1 MFGKQMIK
9 LMPDNN
15 KGFSLIEVLFA
26 IVILSIGILAMSA
39 LQVISIDNNSASGN
53 QLSGITWAGDRI
65 ERLMALNYSD
75 PDLDDDDNDGI
86 GGLNDATA
94 GTADGT
100 DTQEDAYSIFWN
112 VAVDS
117 PIDNTKTVTVI
128 VSSQGRHGQTV
139 SLNFIKPDII

>member
-9 LMPDNN
+9 LRPDND
-15 KGFSLIEVLFA
+15 KGFSLIEVLVA
-26 IVILSIGILAMSA
+26 IGIFSIGMIAIA
-39 LQVISIDNNSASGN
+39 GLQVLSTNSNSAAGN

-65 ERLMALNYSD
+65 ERLMALSYSD

-117 PIDNTKTVTVI
+117 PIDNTKTITVI
-128 VSSQGRHGQTV
+128 VSSQGYHGQTV
-139 SLNFIKPDII
+139 SLSFVKPNII

>member
-1 MFGKQMIK
+1 MLGKQAIK
-9 LMPDNN
+9 LMSDNN
-15 KGFSLIEVLFA
+15 KGFSLIEVLIALGIF
-26 IVILSIGILAMSA
+26 SIGMLAIA
-39 LQVISIDNNSASGN
+39 QLQVISGDSNSASGN

-65 ERLMALNYSD
+65 ERLMALTYSD
-75 PDLDDDDNDGI
+75 PDLDDDDLDGV
-86 GGLNDATA
+86 GGLDDATA

-117 PIDNTKTVTVI
+117 PIDNTKTITVI

-139 SLNFIKPDII
+139 SLSFVKPNII